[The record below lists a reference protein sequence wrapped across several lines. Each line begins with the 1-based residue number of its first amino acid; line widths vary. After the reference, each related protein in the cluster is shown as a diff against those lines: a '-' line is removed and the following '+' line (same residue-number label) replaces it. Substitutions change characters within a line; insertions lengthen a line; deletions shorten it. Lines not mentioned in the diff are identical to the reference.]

1 MEEEKAVDRELIE
14 NQKLNKSNLSY
25 SSAFRMAGTDPD
37 AAFKLDSSCAWMYDG
52 YGADFVYGYVLM
64 NLG

>member
-1 MEEEKAVDRELIE
+1 
-14 NQKLNKSNLSY
+14 
-25 SSAFRMAGTDPD
+25 MAGTDPD

-64 NLG
+64 NLGLEKTWQKGGTVL